1 MKTTRWSQQDQDL
14 LIAEYDGTKPSSE
27 LLSKK
32 LGRSEGAIRRKA
44 AEMNLTR
51 CLRLR
56 RWEPEEIQLLEE
68 HAGSE
73 PISTILGRLNS
84 LCRSKGW
91 NGRTRDSLQKQINYL
106 GYSRRVEGD
115 YYSLTQLS
123 EALKCNKH
131 VVYRWLEI
139 PEFVKLLKPHKGE
152 HSTLIHCKNLKKFF
166 TVYPGELAR
175 TRPDLVWVVSV
186 LTYTSQYKTDD

>member
-1 MKTTRWSQQDQDL
+1 MNHQVNPDFAAYQLKEM
-14 LIAEYDGTKPSSE
+14 IASVKQLKGV
-27 LLSKK
+27 
-32 LGRSEGAIRRKA
+32 
-44 AEMNLTR
+44 M
-51 CLRLR
+51 
-56 RWEPEEIQLLEE
+56 PEAL
-68 HAGSE
+68 
-73 PISTILGRLNS
+73 
-84 LCRSKGW
+84 
-91 NGRTRDSLQKQINYL
+91 KQINYL

-123 EALKCNKH
+123 EALKCNNH

-175 TRPDLVWVVSV
+175 TRPNLVWLVSV
-186 LTYTSQYKTDD
+186 LTYTSQHKTDD